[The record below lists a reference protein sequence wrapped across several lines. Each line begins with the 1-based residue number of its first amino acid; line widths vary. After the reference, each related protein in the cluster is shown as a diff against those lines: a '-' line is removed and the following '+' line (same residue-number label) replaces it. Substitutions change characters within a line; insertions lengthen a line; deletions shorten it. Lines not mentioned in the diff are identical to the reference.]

1 MHFDIIHLNKRID
14 VLNAR
19 LAWHNRVIAHHIDSD
34 NFAAIEPIASVA
46 RQTKMTRD
54 SLAEL
59 VARIERKRHVTLPPV
74 TESRA

>member
-34 NFAAIEPIASVA
+34 NFAAIEPIASA
-46 RQTKMTRD
+46 AQKTKTTRD
-54 SLAEL
+54 SLEDL
-59 VARIERKRHVTLPPV
+59 VAYIERKRNVSLPKV
-74 TESRA
+74 AS